1 MISLVGIAGM
11 KTYDYES
18 HHDFAAVPRAAC
30 VYGSSLKAAPLPVGD
45 RAITRAGIDCF
56 YDANKLNHN
65 LARSFLWRNLCLKLA
80 GYCL

>member
-30 VYGSSLKAAPLPVGD
+30 VYGSSLLKAAPLPVGD
-45 RAITRAGIDCF
+45 LCDYTGRHR
-56 YDANKLNHN
+56 L
-65 LARSFLWRNLCLKLA
+65 FL
-80 GYCL
+80 